1 MQHNLKY
8 IKRVKARGKEY
19 LYFDTGAVK
28 NGKPVYK
35 RLPDPKSRE
44 FGGVYSALLG
54 HRNRRAG
61 IKAQTSVTDLIA
73 LYEKSS
79 GFRKLAAN
87 SQRLYSLHLAKVA
100 HEMGDAPAGRVEP
113 RDIARMMDKLG
124 DKPATANL
132 VLATVSAMYSWAR
145 AGHRQYVPA
154 GCDPTRDIE
163 KMEVGEHK
171 PWPDH
176 ILHAALESENQR
188 VRLAT
193 HLLYYTA
200 QRIGD
205 VVNMRWS
212 DIRDGVLHI
221 SQQKTGKDMRIH
233 IHRALADELARTP
246 KRAITILT
254 TQDGKPIGPQRVR
267 IALKSHCAAFGLDLV
282 PHGLRKNAVIALLEA
297 GCSVA
302 ETASISGQ
310 SFQMVEYYA
319 KLRDQGKLSAAA
331 VLKWERNVR

>member
-8 IKRVKARGKEY
+8 IKRVKARGKVY
-19 LYFDTGAVK
+19 LYFDTGAK
-28 NGKPVYK
+28 KDGKPILK
-35 RLPDPKSRE
+35 PLPDPKSRD
-44 FGGVYSALLG
+44 FGGAYAALLG
-54 HRNRRAG
+54 HRNRRSG
-61 IKAQTSVTDLIA
+61 IKAQTSVKDLIS
-73 LYEKSS
+73 LYEKSAEY
-79 GFRKLAAN
+79 RKLAKN

-100 HEMGDAPAGRVEP
+100 HEMGDAPAAKVEP

-132 VLATVSAMYSWAR
+132 VLATVGALYSWAR
-145 AGHRQYVPA
+145 IAHRQYVPPT
-154 GCDPTRDIE
+154 CDPTRDI
-163 KMEVGEHK
+163 KQLEVGEHK
-171 PWPDH
+171 PWPEH
-176 ILHAALESENQR
+176 VLQAALESDKAR

-205 VVNMRWS
+205 AVNMRWS

-221 SQQKTGKDMRIH
+221 TQQKTGKDLRIH
-233 IHRALADELARTP
+233 IHSALAAELAKTPRRAL
-246 KRAITILT
+246 TILT
-254 TQDGKPIGPQRVR
+254 TVDGHSIGPQRIR
-267 IALKSHCAAFGLDLV
+267 IALKEHCAAFGLDLV

-319 KLRDQGKLSAAA
+319 KLRDQGKLSSAA
-331 VLKWERNVR
+331 VLKWERNGR

>member
-8 IKRVKARGKEY
+8 IKRVRARGREY
-19 LYFDTGAVK
+19 LYFDTGAEK
-28 NGKPVYK
+28 DGKAIYK

-44 FGGVYSALLG
+44 FGGAYAALLG

-61 IKAQTSVTDLIA
+61 IKAQLSVKALIR
-73 LYEKSS
+73 LYENSPEY
-79 GFRKLAAN
+79 RKLAKN
-87 SQRLYSLHLAKVA
+87 SQRLYAHHLAKVE
-100 HEMGDAPAGRVEP
+100 HEMGSAPAAKVES
-113 RDIARMMDKLG
+113 RDVALMMAKLG

-132 VLATVSAMYSWAR
+132 VLAVVGAVYSWAR
-145 AGHRQYVPA
+145 DATRQFVP
-154 GCDPTRDIE
+154 GTCNPTCDV
-163 KMEVGEHK
+163 KQMEVGEHK
-171 PWPDH
+171 PWPEH
-176 ILHAALESENQR
+176 ILQAALESDNDR

-205 VVNMRWS
+205 VVNMRWT
-212 DIRDGVLHI
+212 DIRDGVLYI
-221 SQQKTGKDMRIH
+221 RQQKTGKDLRIH
-233 IHRALADELARTP
+233 IHSKLAAELAKAP

-254 TQDGKPIGPQRVR
+254 TVEGHSISPQPIR
-267 IALKSHCAAFGLDLV
+267 IALKKHCAAMGLDLV

-331 VLKWERNVR
+331 VLKWERNVA

>member
-8 IKRVKARGKEY
+8 IKRVRTKGKEY
-19 LYFDTGAVK
+19 LYFDTGALK
-28 NGKPVYK
+28 DGKPVYK
-35 RLPDPKSRE
+35 RLPDPKSRD

-61 IKAQTSVTDLIA
+61 IKKQISVKDLIG
-73 LYEKSS
+73 LYEKSPEYR
-79 GFRKLAAN
+79 GLAKN
-87 SQRLYSLHLAKVA
+87 SQRLYTHHLAKVE
-100 HEMGDAPAGRVEP
+100 HEMGSAPAAKVES
-113 RDIARMMDKLG
+113 RDVAMMMAKLG

-132 VLATVSAMYSWAR
+132 VLATVGALYSWAR
-145 AGHRQYVPA
+145 DATRQFVPK
-154 GCDPTRDIE
+154 GCNPTADV
-163 KMEVGEHK
+163 KQMEVGEHQ

-176 ILHAALESENQR
+176 VLQAALESETDR

-221 SQQKTGKDMRIH
+221 RQQKTGKDLRIH
-233 IHRALADELARTP
+233 IHSKLAAELAKHP
-246 KRAITILT
+246 KRALTILT
-254 TQDGKPIGPQRVR
+254 TNEGQSIGPQPIR
-267 IALKSHCAAFGLDLV
+267 IALKKHGAAFGIDLV

-302 ETASISGQ
+302 ETASVSGQ
-310 SFQMVEYYA
+310 SFAMVEYYA
-319 KLRDQGKLSAAA
+319 KLRDQGKLSAGA
-331 VLKWERNVR
+331 VLKWERNAS

>member
-8 IKRVKARGKEY
+8 IKRVKRGGKEY
-19 LYFDTGAVK
+19 LYFDTGAMV
-28 NGKPVYK
+28 NGKQVFK
-35 RLPDPKSRE
+35 RLPDPKSRD
-44 FGGVYSALLG
+44 FGGVYAALLG

-61 IKAQTSVTDLIA
+61 IKPQTSVADLIA
-73 LYEKSS
+73 LYEKSPEY
-79 GFRKLAAN
+79 RKLAAN
-87 SQRLYSLHLAKVA
+87 SQRLYRLHLAKV
-100 HEMGDAPAGRVEP
+100 EDYIGKAPAAKVEP
-113 RDIARMMDKLG
+113 RDIARLMDEHG

-132 VLATVSAMYSWAR
+132 ILATVGALYSWAS
-145 AGHRQYVPA
+145 AGHRLYVPS
-154 GCDPTRDIE
+154 GCNPTRDIK

-176 ILHAALESENQR
+176 ILFAALESDKQR

-212 DIRDGVLHI
+212 DIRDGVLYI
-221 SQQKTGKDMRIH
+221 RQQKTGKDLRIH
-233 IHRALADELARTP
+233 IHSKLAAELARTP
-246 KRAITILT
+246 KRALTILT
-254 TQDGKPIGPQRVR
+254 TVDGKAIGPQRVR
-267 IALKSHCAAFGLDLV
+267 IALKEHCAAFGLDLV

-310 SFQMVEYYA
+310 SFNMVEYYA

-331 VLKWERNVR
+331 VLKWEANVS

>member
-19 LYFDTGAVK
+19 LYFDTGATK
-28 NGKPVYK
+28 DGKPVYK
-35 RLPDPKSRE
+35 RLPDPRSRD

-61 IKAQTSVTDLIA
+61 IKAQTSVKDLIG
-73 LYEKSS
+73 LYEKSAE
-79 GFRKLAAN
+79 FRRLAKN
-87 SQRLYSLHLAKVA
+87 SQRLYSHHLAKVE
-100 HEMGDAPAGRVEP
+100 HEMGNAPAGRVEP

-132 VLATVSAMYSWAR
+132 VLATVGAMYSWAR
-145 AGHRQYVPA
+145 AGHRQYVPH
-154 GCDPTRDIE
+154 GCDPTRDI
-163 KMEVGEHK
+163 KQLEVGEHK
-171 PWPDH
+171 PWPDPV
-176 ILHAALESENQR
+176 LFAALESDNDR

-205 VVNMRWS
+205 VVNMRWT

-221 SQQKTGKDMRIH
+221 SQQKTGKQMRIH
-233 IHRALADELARTP
+233 IHSKLAAELARTP
-246 KRAITILT
+246 RRALTILT
-254 TQDGKPIGPQRVR
+254 TVDGNSIGPQRIR
-267 IALKSHCAAFGLDLV
+267 IALKAHCAAFGQDLV

-310 SFQMVEYYA
+310 SFNMVEYYA

-331 VLKWERNVR
+331 VLKWERNVG